1 MHTLQKKRLIGIA
14 GLIGFLILG
23 LTAYVNLHGRKEK
36 LSQTPHR
43 LQWWLSAIDWDQE
56 RTKETGDGVRIAVLD
71 SGIDASHPDLKETV
85 VKEYRV
91 PSIGKGEEDNT
102 LHGTAVAGIIAGK
115 PSSDKGILGVAVNA
129 RILSVDVTDAKNG
142 VMEVDALV
150 EGIRYAAAQNVDI
163 ISISAGVKEDS
174 KQLHAAIKEAYDA
187 GIVIVAAAGNFMK
200 DDLLF
205 PAKYPEVIAAGALS
219 KDGTIS
225 SPTGKLPK
233 NLVYLPG
240 ENIVTTRNEAGYTG
254 IDGTSAS
261 TPILSGVIALMKE
274 RHKQLTNEEIKEYF
288 ESRTF
293 TGINVKEL
301 LDLK

>member
-1 MHTLQKKRLIGIA
+1 MQKKRLLGIA
-14 GLIGFLILG
+14 GLTGILILC
-23 LTAYVNLHGRKEK
+23 LAVYLNLHGGEEYER
-36 LSQTPHR
+36 TPHR
-43 LQWWLSAIDWDQE
+43 LQWWLSAINWDQD
-56 RTKETGDGVRIAVLD
+56 RTKETGDGVSIAVLD
-71 SGIDASHPDLKETV
+71 SGIDSKHPDISEAV

-91 PSIGKGEEDNT
+91 SSIGKEEGNT
-102 LHGTAVAGIIAGK
+102 LHGTAVAGIIAGS
-115 PSSDKGILGVAVNA
+115 PSHDKGVLGVAVNA
-129 RILSVDVTDAKNG
+129 HILSVDVTDAKNG
-142 VMEVDALV
+142 VMEIDALI
-150 EGIRYAAAQNVDI
+150 EGIRYAISQNVDI
-163 ISISAGVKEDS
+163 ISISAGVKEDV

-200 DDLLF
+200 DDMLY

-225 SPTGKLPK
+225 SPTGRLPK
-233 NLVYLPG
+233 NVVYLPG

-254 IDGTSAS
+254 IDGTSAA

-274 RHKQLTNEEIKEYF
+274 RHKQLTNEEMIEYF

-293 TGINVKEL
+293 TGINVKEI